1 MAGQFEAEILAKL
14 NKGTAES
21 DLNAFLNQ
29 KRKVDVEVNLKTG
42 NVNIANFLNQLQ
54 GQFQRA
60 GQQSGQSFSSSF
72 NSAVGNINVKNAAS
86 QIADMQRTLR
96 AMHFDHSSIDTIT
109 QNLTN
114 MDVAIRKITTDLG
127 SNGNIRIKVDG
138 IDEIGRAV
146 SVIKEFDSESGILAR
161 SGEKI
166 VQSFDDISR
175 VTSQANEWGNK
186 LKQFET
192 QFKSLLDVGDSS
204 TNKLKQMFD
213 GIDFSNITSQAAL
226 DDMIQKFKEL
236 QAYGNQLNSSMNK
249 SWAGSAIEKFQSNVK
264 DATKELELMEKKF
277 ENIGKADQF
286 KQKFQDIRTALDE
299 IANSNSPEQMIA
311 NYNKVK
317 EGLRDLSASYR
328 EVSLEQ
334 KNAFLSSNT
343 NILGNQIQAW
353 MNNNTK
359 AAKIYSQEL
368 QVLQQQLRNVSS
380 SADLAA
386 VKKSFQEIKS
396 LAAAEG
402 NLGKGVL
409 GTLFSNMTKLSPL
422 FGMGSMISVSS
433 RALRTMWT
441 DVVDLDT
448 ALVDLQKTTT
458 MSGTELESFYK
469 TSNDVAKQMGV
480 STKEIIEQAAAWS
493 RLGYSSNKEVTEM
506 AKLSSQF
513 AAISPGMDV
522 DQATDG
528 LVSVMKAYN
537 VDVDNVLDGIMSKIN
552 IIGKMVA

>member
-1 MAGQFEAEILAKL
+1 MAGQFEAEIKAILD
-14 NKGTAES
+14 KGQAES
-21 DLNAFLNQ
+21 DLNSFLNQ

-60 GQQSGQSFSSSF
+60 GQQSGQSFSNSF

-86 QIADMQRTLR
+86 QIADMQRTLK

-286 KQKFQDIRTALDE
+286 KQKFQDIRTALNE

-343 NILGNQIQAW
+343 NILGNQIQTW

-422 FGMGSMISVSS
+422 FGMGSMISVAS
-433 RALRTMWT
+433 RGLRAMWT

-458 MSGTELESFYK
+458 MSSSELESFYK
-469 TSNDVAKQMGV
+469 SSNDVAKQMGV

-493 RLGYSSNKEVTEM
+493 RLGYSSNKEATEM

>member
-1 MAGQFEAEILAKL
+1 MAGQFEAEIKAILD
-14 NKGTAES
+14 KGQAES
-21 DLNAFLNQ
+21 DLNSFLNQ

-60 GQQSGQSFSSSF
+60 GQQSGQSFSNSF

-86 QIADMQRTLR
+86 QIADMQRTLK

-192 QFKSLLDVGDSS
+192 QFKSLLDVGDAS
-204 TNKLKQMFD
+204 TNKLRQMFD

-343 NILGNQIQAW
+343 NILGNQIQTW

-368 QVLQQQLRNVSS
+368 QTLQQQLRNVSS

-433 RALRTMWT
+433 RALRAMWT
-441 DVVDLDT
+441 DVIDLDT

-458 MSGTELESFYK
+458 MSSSELESFYK
-469 TSNDVAKQMGV
+469 SSNDVAKQMGV

-493 RLGYSSNKEVTEM
+493 RLGYSSNKEATEM

-528 LVSVMKAYN
+528 LVSVMKAEHTFMPCCIVICNSYIFN
-537 VDVDNVLDGIMSKIN
+537 CR
-552 IIGKMVA
+552 

>member
-86 QIADMQRTLR
+86 QIADMQRTLK

-114 MDVAIRKITTDLG
+114 MDVAIKKITTDLN
-127 SNGNIRIKVDG
+127 SNNGNIRIKVDG

-146 SVIKEFDSESGILAR
+146 TVIKEFDSESGILAR

-166 VQSFDDISR
+166 TQSFDDIGK
-175 VTSQANEWGNK
+175 VTSQAIEWGNR

-192 QFKSLLDVGDSS
+192 QFQSFLSVGDASS
-204 TNKLKQMFD
+204 NQLKKMFD
-213 GIDFSNITSQAAL
+213 GIDFSKITNQAEL
-226 DDMIQKFKEL
+226 DAMIQEFKKL
-236 QAYGNQLNSSMNK
+236 QSYGDQLNASMNK
-249 SWAGSAIEKFQSNVK
+249 SWAGSAVEKFQSNVK
-264 DATKELELMEKKF
+264 DATRELDLMQKKF
-277 ENIGKADQF
+277 EQIGKADQF
-286 KQKFQDIRTALDE
+286 KQQFQEIQNYLNE
-299 IANSNSPEQMIA
+299 IANSSTPEDMIA
-311 NYNKVK
+311 NYNKVR

-328 EVSLEQ
+328 EVSMEQ
-334 KNAFLSSNT
+334 KSAFLDSNKS
-343 NILGNQIQAW
+343 ILGNQIQTW

-368 QVLQQQLRNVSS
+368 QTLQQQLKNVSS

-433 RALRTMWT
+433 RALRAMWT
-441 DVVDLDT
+441 DVIDLDT

-458 MSGTELESFYK
+458 MSSSELESFYK
-469 TSNDVAKQMGV
+469 SSNDVAKQMGV

-493 RLGYSSNKEVTEM
+493 RLGYSSNKEATEM

-528 LVSVMKAYN
+528 LVSVMKAEHTFMPCCIVICNSYIFN
-537 VDVDNVLDGIMSKIN
+537 CR
-552 IIGKMVA
+552 

>member
-14 NKGTAES
+14 NKSAAES

-42 NVNIANFLNQLQ
+42 NVNIANFLNQLP

-86 QIADMQRTLR
+86 QIADMQRTLK

-422 FGMGSMISVSS
+422 FGMGSMISVAS
-433 RALRTMWT
+433 RGLRAMWT

-458 MSGTELESFYK
+458 MSSSELESFYK
-469 TSNDVAKQMGV
+469 SSNDVAKQMGV

-493 RLGYSSNKEVTEM
+493 RLGYSSNKEATEM

>member
-14 NKGTAES
+14 NKSAAES

-86 QIADMQRTLR
+86 QIADMQRTLK

-422 FGMGSMISVSS
+422 FGMGSMISVAS
-433 RALRTMWT
+433 RGLRAMWT

-458 MSGTELESFYK
+458 MSSSELESFYK
-469 TSNDVAKQMGV
+469 SSNDVAKQMGV

-493 RLGYSSNKEVTEM
+493 RLGYSSNKEATEM

>member
-54 GQFQRA
+54 QQFQRA
-60 GQQSGQSFSSSF
+60 GQQAGQGLGQALNKSI
-72 NSAVGNINVKNAAS
+72 GNIHINDLNGDIS
-86 QIADMQRTLR
+86 QLR
-96 AMHFDHSSIDTIT
+96 ANLSTIGGLSGGAIDTIVKDIG
-109 QNLTN
+109 NL
-114 MDVAIRKITTDLG
+114 DVAISKITQSVKT
-127 SNGNIRIKVDG
+127 NGNIELKITG
-138 IDEIGRAV
+138 IDQMGRAV
-146 SVIKEFDSESGILAR
+146 DVVREWNTTTQEMSSGAKVT
-161 SGEKI
+161 ET
-166 VQSFDDISR
+166 FDDMSK
-175 VTSQANEWGNK
+175 VFAKADEYAKK
-186 LKQFET
+186 LDE
-192 QFKSLLDVGDSS
+192 FKTKYEALLNIGTNNSLRDAFNS
-204 TNKLKQMFD
+204 
-213 GIDFSNITSQAAL
+213 IDFSHSAITSQKAL
-226 DDMIQKFKEL
+226 DDMIQKFKDLE
-236 QAYGNQLNSSMNK
+236 AAGSKLNSSMSK
-249 SWAGSAIEKFQSNVK
+249 SWAGSAIEKLSSNVK
-264 DATKELELMEKKF
+264 DMGRELDLLEKKF

-286 KQKFQDIRTALDE
+286 KQQFTDIRTALDG
-299 IANSNSPEQMIA
+299 IAKSSSPEEMIA
-311 NYNKVK
+311 NYNKAREALK
-317 EGLRDLSASYR
+317 DLSASYR
-328 EVSLEQ
+328 EVSTEQ

-343 NILGNQIQAW
+343 NILGNQIQTW

-368 QVLQQQLRNVSS
+368 QTLQQQLKNVSS

-433 RALRTMWT
+433 RALRAMWT

-458 MSGTELESFYK
+458 MSSSELESFYK
-469 TSNDVAKQMGV
+469 SSNDVAKQMGV

-493 RLGYSSNKEVTEM
+493 RLGYSSNKEATEM

>member
-1 MAGQFEAEILAKL
+1 MAGQFEAEIKAILD
-14 NKGTAES
+14 KGQAES
-21 DLNAFLNQ
+21 DLNSFLNQ

-86 QIADMQRTLR
+86 QIADMQRTLK

-422 FGMGSMISVSS
+422 FGMGSMISVAS
-433 RALRTMWT
+433 RGLRAMWT

-458 MSGTELESFYK
+458 MSSSELESFYK
-469 TSNDVAKQMGV
+469 SSNDVAKQMGV

-493 RLGYSSNKEVTEM
+493 RLGYSSNKEATEM

-528 LVSVMKAYN
+528 LVSVMKAEHTFMPCCIVICNSYIFN
-537 VDVDNVLDGIMSKIN
+537 CR
-552 IIGKMVA
+552 

>member
-1 MAGQFEAEILAKL
+1 MAGQFEAEIKAILD
-14 NKGTAES
+14 KGQAES
-21 DLNAFLNQ
+21 DLNSFLNQ

-86 QIADMQRTLR
+86 QIADMQRTLK

-368 QVLQQQLRNVSS
+368 QVLQQQLKNVSS

-433 RALRTMWT
+433 RALRAMWT

-458 MSGTELESFYK
+458 MSSSELESFYK
-469 TSNDVAKQMGV
+469 SSNDVAKQMGV

-493 RLGYSSNKEVTEM
+493 RLGYSSNKEATEM

-528 LVSVMKAYN
+528 LVSVMKAEHTFMPCCIVICNLYIFN
-537 VDVDNVLDGIMSKIN
+537 CR
-552 IIGKMVA
+552 